1 MLEGKLHKSIRLMAG
16 TVLAALLSVG
26 VGEVQAASKKIGWNV
41 KHAGLL
47 MDAAAEINGSFT
59 YDGSQKLHVSLSGL
73 NLTYYRQYDD
83 RFIED
88 IDFLLAANRT
98 HAFIAF
104 KGTHNDANDDMNE
117 DVKPVKWGTGEAA
130 RVHVGWR
137 RAANKAYKEE
147 IRTFLTRHA
156 RGKKILVTGHSMGGA
171 LAAYTAKNIQDDGS
185 FYRFPLRLVTF
196 GAPRY
201 TNDSRF
207 FRLGDKV
214 DFWVFTVE
222 LAKKNKC
229 VDDVVY
235 SWQLAL
241 MRDKSPWRLTAP
253 QNKKGDKVWHGRCE
267 TNKTSYEDVHAW
279 TSHRALSRSN
289 SCKHIKL
296 RTDCKMTKP
305 AAGWARN

>member
-1 MLEGKLHKSIRLMAG
+1 MAG
-16 TVLAALLSVG
+16 TVLIAALSVG
-26 VGEVQAASKKIGWNV
+26 AAEVKAGSKKIGWNV
-41 KHAGLL
+41 KHAGLV
-47 MDAAAEINGSFT
+47 MDAAAEISGSFT
-59 YDGSQKLHVSLSGL
+59 FDGSQNLHGSLSGFD
-73 NLTYYRQYDD
+73 LTYYRQYDD

-104 KGTHNDANDDMNE
+104 KGTHNAANDDMNE
-117 DVKPVKWGTGEAA
+117 DVKPVKWGTGETA

-207 FRLGDKV
+207 FRLGKKV

-241 MRDKSPWRLTAP
+241 MRDKAPWRLTAP
-253 QNKKGDKVWHGRCE
+253 LNKKDDKVWHGRCK
-267 TNKTSYEDVHAW
+267 TNVTNYEDMHAW
-279 TSHRALSRSN
+279 TSHSALSRGN
-289 SCKHIKL
+289 SCNHIKL